1 MLVYLEMGTC
11 FTGVVLTTWGDGY
24 FAGFDLLGV
33 DFGHT
38 KYPQSFFFSSSK
50 FVLLLAYG
58 MYKLPR

>member
-11 FTGVVLTTWGDGY
+11 VTGVVLATWGDGY

-38 KYPQSFFFSSSK
+38 KYPQSFFI
-50 FVLLLAYG
+50 
-58 MYKLPR
+58 LPSLCYCWLTACTS